1 MASSWHCNEWGRVM
15 PNRLLKQVFRICSV
29 VVLMLVTNGVVA
41 AEPADSAIHSEIL
54 ARSSSDWGG
63 AALSPY
69 ASGQPEVTVAR
80 VTIPVGKAL
89 PLHEHPYM
97 TAGVVLKGVIEV
109 RTDSGKT
116 HVARAGDAVIEM
128 VNQPHAGANIGD
140 EAAVILVVYAGIK
153 D

>member
-1 MASSWHCNEWGRVM
+1 MALSPRSLPTLRFIQRYWLGHRV
-15 PNRLLKQVFRICSV
+15 I
-29 VVLMLVTNGVVA
+29 
-41 AEPADSAIHSEIL
+41 
-54 ARSSSDWGG
+54 GG